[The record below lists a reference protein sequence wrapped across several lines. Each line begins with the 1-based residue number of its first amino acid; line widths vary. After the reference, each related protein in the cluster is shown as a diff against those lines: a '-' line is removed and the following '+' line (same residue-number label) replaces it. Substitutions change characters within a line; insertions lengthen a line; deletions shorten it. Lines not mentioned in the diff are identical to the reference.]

1 MINKNKILEL
11 TKANIKKKLETTD
24 QKIINMSLIIQ
35 KLPSNINELYEELR
49 IITDQEYPSLD
60 KYLTIKEYCEFYSS
74 GTIKESKDIKKI
86 LDSDIGIKLSK
97 SLKKI
102 TTDLSKNILDL
113 IKTKENLEE
122 EIDHLTK
129 KNYINLYTL
138 ATPKIAYKM
147 LEIAGSFERLARFP
161 ASTVQ
166 LLGSEKSFFKAL
178 KQNKKTP
185 KYGVIYNHP
194 LLVNLSNKNKAKM
207 ARSLAAK
214 ISLGVKVD
222 LEGKDISKFLE
233 DKIKLKISE
242 LKWI

>member
-242 LKWI
+242 LK

>member
-35 KLPSNINELYEELR
+35 KLPSNINELYEELS

-74 GTIKESKDIKKI
+74 GTNKESKDIKKI

-242 LKWI
+242 LK